1 VHAVLNLL
9 SFWTRH
15 NKVTASNQRNSNPRS
30 AEQALG
36 YASDLPRLRTNSVR
50 GAASDCLAASGD
62 PLRLFIESGRSL
74 PVHEA
79 SHLNPVHTHTRA
91 RTPHARTHACAHTH
105 TPHVFDIHF
114 HIVLAFTDN
123 SLLFF
128 FSSLSICFNLL
139 AYAYFVLSPSHNLRF
154 VCVILRA
161 QYAQCSCSLRSFL
174 QSPVTSSLSTQQAYE
189 LPILAQTSLTP
200 RHQQHTQL
208 QPPVWLG
215 CRQKDANFDCQH
227 VQEFFS
233 WQERLGPTQGAQGAV
248 AGHMKLTAHFNLVL
262 RLRMSGAIRPTPL
275 YRTCTGTNVI
285 CTLLANRHKDES
297 FWTECWLALQEF

>member
-1 VHAVLNLL
+1 MTFHGSGLTQCVEQRLIVLLL
-9 SFWTRH
+9 VGTRCAFLL
-15 NKVTASNQRNSNPRS
+15 NQEGLYRFTKQVTLIQSTR
-30 AEQALG
+30 
-36 YASDLPRLRTNSVR
+36 
-50 GAASDCLAASGD
+50 
-62 PLRLFIESGRSL
+62 
-74 PVHEA
+74 
-79 SHLNPVHTHTRA
+79 TRA
-91 RTPHARTHACAHTH
+91 HAHHTHARTHARTH

-233 WQERLGPTQGAQGAV
+233 
-248 AGHMKLTAHFNLVL
+248 
-262 RLRMSGAIRPTPL
+262 
-275 YRTCTGTNVI
+275 
-285 CTLLANRHKDES
+285 
-297 FWTECWLALQEF
+297 